1 MFTQSVESI
10 VETAVSKRDQM
21 NKSLSRYF
29 LAALLAGAYVG
40 IGIILIFSLG
50 APLAAAKSPFQPLVM
65 GTSFGIALT
74 LVVFAGSELFTGN
87 NMFFT
92 VSTLAGRT
100 SIWDTVKNWVLVFI
114 GNLVGAVILALLIRG
129 TGLFSAASQSI

>member
-10 VETAVSKRDQM
+10 VETAVSKRDKM
-21 NKSLSRYF
+21 NESLLRYF

-50 APLAAAKSPFQPLVM
+50 APLAAAKSPFQPLIM

-87 NMFFT
+87 NMF
-92 VSTLAGRT
+92 
-100 SIWDTVKNWVLVFI
+100 
-114 GNLVGAVILALLIRG
+114 LL
-129 TGLFSAASQSI
+129 

>member
-1 MFTQSVESI
+1 MFTQSVENI
-10 VETAVSKRDQM
+10 VETAVGKRDKM
-21 NKSLSRYF
+21 NESLPRYF

-100 SIWDTVKNWVLVFI
+100 SVWDTVKNWIIVFV
-114 GNLVGAVILALLIRG
+114 GNVAGGGHSGAADSRNGAVQG
-129 TGLFSAASQSI
+129 SSC